1 MSLLK
6 SNSVQIGQSVTATNN
21 FTLSVPSSPDGTIK
35 LARGNSGATTADVL
49 NVASDGRLSFNKP
62 PIGSI
67 IQVVGY
73 SFTGSSSTTSG
84 SYVDTF
90 MSGAITPSSNTS
102 KILVGISSQGLR
114 SGTAIMSANIVRG
127 STQVCEWAYV
137 QQSEWE
143 TFGFQYLDSPASSS
157 SITYKVQMKA
167 YSGSGTVYFGT
178 GDPFVSTL
186 ILQEVC
192 A

>member
-6 SNSVQIGQSVTATNN
+6 ANSVQIGQSTTGTNN

-35 LARGNSGATTADVL
+35 LARGNSGATTADIL
-49 NVASDGRLSFNKP
+49 SVASDGRLSFSKP
-62 PIGSI
+62 PTGSI

-73 SFTGSSSTTSG
+73 EWTSTSNTTGA

-90 MSGAITPSSNTS
+90 MSGSITPSSNTS
-102 KILVGISSQGLR
+102 KILVGISTQALR
-114 SGTAIMSANIVRG
+114 SSTAIMGANLMRG
-127 STQVCEWAYV
+127 STQACEWAYV
-137 QQSEWE
+137 QQSEWQ
-143 TFGFQYLDSPASSS
+143 TLGFQYLDSPASSS
-157 SITYKVQMKA
+157 SITYKVQIKVF
-167 YSGSGTVYFGT
+167 SGSGTVTFGVGT
-178 GDPFVSTL
+178 PLVSTL